1 MGDVWRSTIARSPRE
16 TRCYVC
22 YPCLSMLS
30 LHHRRK
36 APRPLRSSYRG
47 SYIILTVE
55 NEKRKAKSG
64 TFLGP
69 LSRGGPLHRR
79 KRCLRKEPNKM
90 NKTPRHDHHYIN
102 GTFESW
108 TQNKTRTHTSR
119 SNTSNNS
126 SLQDREREAPFA
138 LGSGSTTCGAETLT
152 NHIEAR

>member
-1 MGDVWRSTIARSPRE
+1 MEVNHRKEPQRDEVLR
-16 TRCYVC
+16 
-22 YPCLSMLS
+22 MLS
-30 LHHRRK
+30 VSQHAFLTSSTKSSSPSPVFLPRILHNPNRR
-36 APRPLRSSYRG
+36 
-47 SYIILTVE
+47 
-55 NEKRKAKSG
+55 KRKAKSKKRN
-64 TFLGP
+64 LSRA